1 MPLTLAHPAIVLPLR
16 KAGPKF
22 FSLSGLIIGSMSPD
36 FEYLMA
42 FNLQDKIAH
51 SFFGILLFCLPAG
64 LLVYCCY
71 HSMIRNPL
79 IQNLPPFLKGR
90 FLHVVSFKSLDYL
103 KKRWYVLIYSILLG
117 ALSHLI
123 WDSFTHEHRF
133 FVEHIS
139 FLKSTVG
146 KFPVYKLVQHSS
158 TLLGLIY
165 ICFCV
170 YKLPVSQT
178 NISDNFWKYW
188 FIVAIVTTL
197 VFLVRFNSGLTLKQ
211 FGNCV
216 VTLFSALFLG
226 IFAASAVHLI
236 YHKGTPN
243 RINT

>member
-1 MPLTLAHPAIVLPLR
+1 MPLTIAHPAIVLPLR
-16 KAGPKF
+16 KAPSKF

-36 FEYLMA
+36 FEYLLA

-51 SFFGILLFCLPAG
+51 SVFGILLFCLPVG
-64 LLVYCCY
+64 LLVYCLY
-71 HSMIRNPL
+71 HGIIRNPL
-79 IQNLPPFLKGR
+79 IHNLPISLKGR
-90 FLHVVSFKSLDYL
+90 FLPVLSFDYWNYL
-103 KKRWYVLIYSILLG
+103 KERWYVVFYSIILG

-139 FLKSTVG
+139 LLRSSVG
-146 KFPVYKLVQHSS
+146 KFPVYKLLQHSS

-165 ICFCV
+165 ICVCV
-170 YKLPVSQT
+170 YKLPVSQA
-178 NISDNFWKYW
+178 NISSSFWKYW
-188 FIVAIVTTL
+188 LIVGFVIAL

-216 VTLFSALFLG
+216 VTLFSSLFMG
-226 IFAASAVHLI
+226 IFTASASWLI
-236 YHKGTPN
+236 SNRMTSN